1 MLIHQ
6 LPLDAAFATLRTAVA
21 RVTGPSEQ
29 TRDDGAPL
37 VQLTSTL
44 AGTLIRPYTST
55 PRLSWCMAADGS
67 SRLAFNSRLFQGLS
81 AQDAESILDAATHRT
96 LRKGQI
102 LLRQGDPAMR
112 FFLIERGYLKLTQL
126 TSDGS
131 EVIVRFVGPRDPVAG
146 VTALG
151 EGGYPVTAAAC
162 DRVDLF
168 EWARNVLADLLSRF
182 PSLKTN
188 ILREMTAHMDDALTR
203 LRELATLKVSQRL
216 AHTLLRL
223 TAPHTSPGHAGLMI
237 PHTLTRQELAEL
249 TGTTLFTVSRI
260 LTDWESAG
268 LVRSARAHVEVTD
281 PGKLREAAEG
291 HDGY

>member
-1 MLIHQ
+1 
-6 LPLDAAFATLRTAVA
+6 
-21 RVTGPSEQ
+21 
-29 TRDDGAPL
+29 
-37 VQLTSTL
+37 
-44 AGTLIRPYTST
+44 
-55 PRLSWCMAADGS
+55 MAADGS
-67 SRLAFNSRLFQGLS
+67 GRLALNSRLFQGLS
-81 AQDAESILDAATHRT
+81 AQDAESILEAATYRT

-151 EGGYPVTAAAC
+151 EGGYP
-162 DRVDLF
+162 
-168 EWARNVLADLLSRF
+168 
-182 PSLKTN
+182 N

-203 LRELATLKVSQRL
+203 LRELSTLKVSQRL

-223 TAPHTSPGHAGLMI
+223 TAPHTSPGHAGLTI